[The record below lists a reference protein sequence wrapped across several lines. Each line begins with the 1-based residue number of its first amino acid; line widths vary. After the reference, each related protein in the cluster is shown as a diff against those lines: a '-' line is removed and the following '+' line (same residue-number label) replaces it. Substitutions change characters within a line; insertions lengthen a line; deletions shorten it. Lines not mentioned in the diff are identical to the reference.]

1 VLIGRMTTF
10 AISLA
15 VLGASVPA
23 FAQRDGSYPYGS
35 IFQQPTEP
43 TRTNGSLPQT
53 AAPSAAS
60 RPNTAAVPSGPNG
73 VTDDCGIGSG
83 VTSGGRRTTTTAL
96 NCVAPPPARQQR

>member
-1 VLIGRMTTF
+1 VLIGRMTTI

-35 IFQQPTEP
+35 IFQQPTDPAP
-43 TRTNGSLPQT
+43 TKGSLPQA

-60 RPNTAAVPSGPNG
+60 RPNTAAVPSNPNG

-83 VTSGGRRTTTTAL
+83 VTSGGRRTTTAP
-96 NCVAPPPARQQR
+96 NCVAPSPARQQH